1 MEHVSINDQNMP
13 NLITRHEKSN
23 VENQLRLETEVYHTK
38 LVEVT
43 NESQDDDSPTHINE
57 REYSR

>member
-1 MEHVSINDQNMP
+1 MP
-13 NLITRHEKSN
+13 NLITRHEKSAHN

-43 NESQDDDSPTHINE
+43 NESQDDDSPTQINE